1 MSSLMISMRELE
13 ERTLRMHHAQFGVL
27 YEFTED
33 NVRRIL
39 IAVATNVHTRMDIL
53 PSYEAVMATSMR
65 VEVFSLMC
73 MNSSN
78 QGDFLRMTQEEIR
91 HMISHH
97 GNELEENE
105 DVPGIEGPG
114 VFQDIVAGE
123 NLEGTETH
131 DAENEGP

>member
-1 MSSLMISMRELE
+1 MSTLMITMRQLE
-13 ERTLRMHHAQFGVL
+13 ERTLTVRHALFGVL
-27 YEFTED
+27 NEFTED

-39 IAVATNVHTRMDIL
+39 IAVETNVHTRIDIL

-73 MNSSN
+73 MYSGN

-91 HMISHH
+91 HLISKN
-97 GNELEENE
+97 GIELEENE
-105 DVPGIEGPG
+105 EVPGIEGPS
-114 VFQDIVAGE
+114 VFQDVFAGE